1 MFLALSLII
10 FACKKSKDET
20 PVASFSVD
28 TTEPSVGQPVSF
40 INDSQNGQ
48 SFEWNFGDG
57 YTSTD
62 RDPIHTFTST
72 GSFEVILIAI
82 SKSGISDTDRLT
94 FNVLIP
100 TLLVIEVREYY
111 SENVIPGASI
121 ILYPSLLDWDARTNK
136 VMEGFTDADGV
147 AVFSNLDPI
156 VYYVDVWEATH
167 DNYTLRNEDVGFIST
182 PVVLPQKINQFI
194 AWVDVA
200 DHTQGVARGSQ
211 GWVIK
216 KLERKA
222 SDKRQLAADAGTKG
236 WQELYNRRVGK

>member
-20 PVASFSVD
+20 PIASFSVN

-72 GSFEVILIAI
+72 GSFEVILSAV
-82 SKSGISDTDRLT
+82 SKSGISDTARLT
-94 FNVLIP
+94 LNVLIP
-100 TLLVIEVREYY
+100 TLLEIDVREYY
-111 SENVIPGASI
+111 SQDVIPGASI
-121 ILYPSLLDWDARTNK
+121 ILYPTLADWDAQTNS
-136 VMEGFTDADGV
+136 VVEGFTDADGV
-147 AVFSNLDPI
+147 AVFSNLNPI

-167 DNYTLRNEDVGFIST
+167 DNYTLRNEDVGFIRT
-182 PVVLPQKINQFI
+182 PEVLPHKINQFI

-200 DHTQGVARGSQ
+200 DHTQGVARGSR
-211 GWVIK
+211 GWIIK
-216 KLERKA
+216 KLGRKA
-222 SDKRQLAADAGTKG
+222 SDMRQPAAYEGTEG
-236 WQELYNRRVGK
+236 WQEIYNRRVGK